1 MLSSP
6 VNSRAFKL
14 KGHLIN
20 SSSFYQL
27 TRNSW
32 NVSIIFEKIM
42 KYRWQ
47 SNTNALMF
55 YVSFW
60 NLFATVQSQI

>member
-1 MLSSP
+1 MLTPP
-6 VNSRAFKL
+6 VDSRAFEL

-20 SSSFYQL
+20 SSSFYHL

-32 NVSIIFEKIM
+32 NVSIIFEKVM

-47 SNTNALMF
+47 SNTNALMV

-60 NLFATVQSQI
+60 NLFATVYSQI